1 MWILL
6 WLWIETICYYNVKE
20 FDVLLFILI
29 TALVLSMYLLGSFLK
44 SIWEDLGEDE
54 EFIDEKDF
62 TDEEIKI
69 ILQMCED
76 GFLERDKIIIELLKE
91 KKAFPI
97 DKYNTIAYAYMLDYV
112 YKSMLDGTCEDQRLS
127 VKDLYERKY
136 KDRR

>member
-91 KKAFPI
+91 KK
-97 DKYNTIAYAYMLDYV
+97 
-112 YKSMLDGTCEDQRLS
+112 SLS
-127 VKDLYERKY
+127 Y
-136 KDRR
+136 

>member
-62 TDEEIKI
+62 TDEEIKNYT
-69 ILQMCED
+69 
-76 GFLERDKIIIELLKE
+76 
-91 KKAFPI
+91 P
-97 DKYNTIAYAYMLDYV
+97 NV
-112 YKSMLDGTCEDQRLS
+112 
-127 VKDLYERKY
+127 
-136 KDRR
+136 